1 MPMTYSPLRM
11 WNKHW
16 RLDGS
21 FVGCRRCGVVQYF
34 TDSTP
39 FSHALDCKARSL
51 KAQYPFRELG
61 AIVEQKI
68 QDGLF

>member
-1 MPMTYSPLRM
+1 MAMPYSPLRI

-34 TDSTP
+34 TDATP
-39 FSHALDCKARSL
+39 FSHALGCEAGRL
-51 KAQYPFRELG
+51 YPQYPFRELG
-61 AIVEQKI
+61 VIMEQKI